1 MLNIKV
7 LGLLLLIPKL
17 FFCQVITS
25 PLACTAPFYHGVAS
39 GDPLS
44 DKVIIWTRVTPID
57 FSQSISGTY
66 KVAVDSLFNN
76 VISSGVFNTDFTS
89 DFTVKIDVSGLN
101 PNTFYFYRFETNGK
115 KSPIGR
121 TKTVPVGTIDNMRF
135 AVVSC
140 ANLESGYFNA
150 YKAINERNDAD
161 AIIMLGDY
169 IYEYEEGYY
178 DPNSNVPRDLEPSN
192 EVVSLAD
199 YRMRYSSYRLDR
211 SLQRLHQNYPWIC
224 VWDDHEFAN
233 NAYKDGAQN
242 HDSNEG
248 NWYDRKEY
256 AKKAYFEWLPIRP
269 SDSKLMHIYRKFE
282 FGDLFSLLM
291 VDTRIHGREEQLGV
305 SNAQTNDTNRT
316 LLGDDQFE
324 WLKAEL
330 TNSNCTWNT
339 LGNQVVMAEVTI
351 LGIPFNSDAW
361 DGYPAQRN
369 KLFDFIIDNDLD
381 NFCVLTGD
389 IHTSW
394 AIDLKKGNDKVG
406 VEFVTTSVTSP
417 GVPINASF
425 LITIENPH
433 VKYVELTKKGFILLD
448 VTPQK
453 IQSDWYYVNTI
464 NQDDAS
470 NYWAKGYYSNNGD
483 NNLIEATSASTGHG
497 EFNIPLMSECPSTS
511 EIENEHNLVV
521 LGIYPNPVSG
531 ELSIQFNDGLS
542 SAYTLEIYSIGGEK
556 ILDQPIYAKNISGIL
571 HTRIRLNNLRSG
583 SYILKITNVKS
594 GKITSKKFIKK

>member
-7 LGLLLLIPKL
+7 LALLLLISKL
-17 FFCQVITS
+17 SFCQETSS
-25 PLACTAPFYHGVAS
+25 PLTCAAPFYHGVAS

-44 DKVIIWTRVTPID
+44 NKVIIWTRVTPID

-66 KVAVDSLFNN
+66 KVAEDSLFNN

-121 TKTVPVGTIDNMRF
+121 TKTLPIGTVDNMRL

-150 YKAINERNDAD
+150 YKAINKRNDAD

-178 DPNSNVPRDLEPSN
+178 DPNSSVPRDLEPSN
-192 EVVSLAD
+192 EIISLAD
-199 YRMRYSSYRLDR
+199 YRMRYSSYHLDR

-233 NAYKDGAQN
+233 DAYKDGAQN
-242 HDSNEG
+242 HNANEG
-248 NWYDRKEY
+248 NWYQRKEY

-269 SDSKLMHIYRKFE
+269 SDSKLMHIYRKFD

-316 LLGDDQFE
+316 LLGTDQFQ
-324 WLKAEL
+324 WLKTEL
-330 TNSNCTWNT
+330 ANSNCKWKA

-351 LGIPFNSDAW
+351 FGVPFNSDAW

-369 KLFDFIIDNDLD
+369 KLFDFIINNNLE

-417 GVPINASF
+417 SVPINASF
-425 LITIENPH
+425 LITIENSH

-464 NQDDAS
+464 DQDDAS
-470 NYWAKGYYSNNGD
+470 NYWAKGYYSNDGD
-483 NNLIEATSASTGHG
+483 NNLIEATSATTGHG
-497 EFNIPLMSECPSTS
+497 EFNTPLMSECPSTS
-511 EIENEHNLVV
+511 EIENEPIFVV

-556 ILDQPIYAKNISGIL
+556 IIEQAIYAKNISGIL

-583 SYILKITNVKS
+583 SYILKITNMKS
-594 GKITSKKFIKK
+594 GKITSKKFIKQ

>member
-7 LGLLLLIPKL
+7 LALLLLIPNL
-17 FFCQVITS
+17 SFCQVFSS
-25 PLACTAPFYHGVAS
+25 PLTCTAPFYHGVAS

-44 DKVIIWTRVTPID
+44 NKVIIWTRVTPID

-66 KVAVDSLFNN
+66 KVAEDSLFNN
-76 VISSGVFNTDFTS
+76 IVSSGVFNTDFTS
-89 DFTVKIDVSGLN
+89 DYTVKIDVSGLN

-115 KSPIGR
+115 KSPVGR
-121 TKTVPVGTIDNMRF
+121 TKTLPVGNVDNMRF

-192 EVVSLAD
+192 EIISLAD
-199 YRMRYSSYRLDR
+199 YRMRYSSYHLDR

-233 NAYKDGAQN
+233 DAYKDGAQN
-242 HDSNEG
+242 HNANEG
-248 NWYDRKEY
+248 NWYQRKEY

-269 SDSKLMHIYRKFE
+269 SDSKLMHIYRKFD
-282 FGDLFSLLM
+282 FGNLFSLLM

-316 LLGDDQFE
+316 LLGADQFQ
-324 WLKAEL
+324 WLKTEL
-330 TNSNCTWNT
+330 LNSNCKWKA

-351 LGIPFNSDAW
+351 FGVPFNSDAW

-369 KLFDFIIDNDLD
+369 KLFDFIINNNLD

-417 GVPINASF
+417 SIPINASF
-425 LITIENPH
+425 LITIENSH

-464 NQDDAS
+464 DQDDAS
-470 NYWAKGYYSNNGD
+470 NYWAKGYYSNDGD
-483 NNLIEATSASTGHG
+483 NNLIEAISATNGHG
-497 EFNIPLMSECPSTS
+497 EFNVPLMSECPSTS
-511 EIENEHNLVV
+511 NIKNEPNFVV
-521 LGIYPNPVSG
+521 LGVYPNPVSG
-531 ELSIQFNDGLS
+531 ELSIQFNDGIS
-542 SAYTLEIYSIGGEK
+542 STYTLEIYSIGGEK
-556 ILDQPIYAKNISGIL
+556 IIDQPIYAKNISGIL
-571 HTRIRLNNLRSG
+571 HTRIQLNNLRSG
-583 SYILKITNVKS
+583 SYILKITNMKS
-594 GKITSKKFIKK
+594 GKKTTKKFIKK

>member
-1 MLNIKV
+1 M
-7 LGLLLLIPKL
+7 
-17 FFCQVITS
+17 
-25 PLACTAPFYHGVAS
+25 
-39 GDPLS
+39 
-44 DKVIIWTRVTPID
+44 
-57 FSQSISGTY
+57 
-66 KVAVDSLFNN
+66 
-76 VISSGVFNTDFTS
+76 
-89 DFTVKIDVSGLN
+89 
-101 PNTFYFYRFETNGK
+101 
-115 KSPIGR
+115 
-121 TKTVPVGTIDNMRF
+121 
-135 AVVSC
+135 VSC

-192 EVVSLAD
+192 EIISLAD
-199 YRMRYSSYRLDR
+199 YRMRYSSYHLDR

-233 NAYKDGAQN
+233 DAYKDGAQN
-242 HDSNEG
+242 HNTNEG
-248 NWYDRKEY
+248 NWYQRKEY

-269 SDSKLMHIYRKFE
+269 SDSKLMHIYRKFD
-282 FGDLFSLLM
+282 FGNLFSLLM

-316 LLGDDQFE
+316 LLGADQFQ
-324 WLKAEL
+324 WLKTEL
-330 TNSNCTWNT
+330 LNSNCKWKA

-351 LGIPFNSDAW
+351 FGVPFNSDAW

-369 KLFDFIIDNDLD
+369 KLFDYIINNNLE

-417 GVPINASF
+417 SIPINASF
-425 LITIENPH
+425 LITIENSH

-464 NQDDAS
+464 DQDDAS
-470 NYWAKGYYSNNGD
+470 NYWAKGYYSNDGD
-483 NNLIEATSASTGHG
+483 NNLIEASSATTGHG
-497 EFNIPLMSECPSTS
+497 EFNIPLMSECPLTS
-511 EIENEHNLVV
+511 DIENEPNFVV
-521 LGIYPNPVSG
+521 LGVYPNPVSG
-531 ELSIQFNDGLS
+531 ELSIQFNDGLL
-542 SAYTLEIYSIGGEK
+542 SAYKLEIYSINGEK
-556 ILDQPIYAKNISGIL
+556 IIDQAIYAKNISGIL
-571 HTRIRLNNLRSG
+571 HTRIQLNNLRSG
-583 SYILKITNVKS
+583 SYILKITNKKS
-594 GKITSKKFIKK
+594 GKITSKKFIKQ